1 MKIICNFIDP
11 NYPLE
16 LRCLGYTYEIIVEEK
31 KFYYIFEVNQ
41 SEAVVK
47 TDNEEYLEIVV
58 DAFHQRHK
66 PISTYYTLDRHFYKS
81 YDEVQTFLLPIS
93 ILQVS
98 KPFLDESII
107 DELKEIEI
115 TNYHFPV
122 TIVQDEYVLLKGHH
136 ILKACQEAGTKMVS
150 VYLDEVT
157 PLLLDRLYL
166 LKEQNV
172 KYINEIPLLKSEEYE
187 QVWSG
192 LKEMFKT
199 YMN

>member
-1 MKIICNFIDP
+1 MKIICNFINS
-11 NYPLE
+11 NYPSG
-16 LRCLGYTYEIIVEEK
+16 LRSLGYAYEIMVGEK
-31 KFYYIFEVNQ
+31 KFYYLFEVNQ
-41 SEAVVK
+41 FEAIVK

-66 PISTYYTLDRHFYKS
+66 PVSTYYTLNHSFYKS
-81 YDEVQTFLLPIS
+81 YDEVHTFLLPIT

-98 KPFLDESII
+98 KPFLDQEIVN
-107 DELKEIEI
+107 ELKEIEI

-136 ILKACQEAGTKMVS
+136 VLKACQEAGMKMVS
-150 VYLDEVT
+150 VYLDEPT

-187 QVWSG
+187 QVWQG
-192 LKEMFKT
+192 LKEMFKA

>member
-1 MKIICNFIDP
+1 MKIICNFINP
-11 NYPLE
+11 NYPSK
-16 LRCLGYTYEIIVEEK
+16 LRCLGYTYEIIVGDK
-31 KFYYIFEVNQ
+31 KYYYIFEVNQ
-41 SEAVVK
+41 FDAIVK

-66 PISTYYTLDRHFYKS
+66 PVSTYYTLNHSFYKS
-81 YDEVQTFLLPIS
+81 YDEVHTFLLPIS

-98 KPFLDESII
+98 KPFLNQEIV

-115 TNYHFPV
+115 MNYHFPV

-136 ILKACQEAGTKMVS
+136 ILKACQEAGMKMVS
-150 VYLDEVT
+150 VYLDEPT

-172 KYINEIPLLKSEEYE
+172 KYINEIPLLKSEEYD

-192 LKEMFKT
+192 LKEMFKA